1 MGCHPLGKKKTLRIQ
16 KQQDKQKPDGLLKKK
31 GSENADWSNGE
42 AVNKAKQV
50 VVSSQ
55 DFDDPEK

>member
-1 MGCHPLGKKKTLRIQ
+1 MGYS
-16 KQQDKQKPDGLLKKK
+16 KKK

-42 AVNKAKQV
+42 AVNKPKQV

-55 DFDDPEK
+55 VFDDPEKWGQLETQVPAP